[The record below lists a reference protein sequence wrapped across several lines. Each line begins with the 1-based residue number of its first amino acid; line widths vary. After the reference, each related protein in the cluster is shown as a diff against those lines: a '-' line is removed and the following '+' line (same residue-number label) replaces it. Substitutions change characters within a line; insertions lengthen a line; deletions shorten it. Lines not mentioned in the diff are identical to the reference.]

1 MREKVNF
8 HKFLKK
14 MTPRYL
20 KKQFLSRYEEKEAPV
35 EFVFNIEE

>member
-1 MREKVNF
+1 M
-8 HKFLKK
+8 FLKK

-20 KKQFLSRYEEKEAPV
+20 KKQFLSHYEEKEAPV